1 MLMYGEVVIL
11 LGKGGDIRHNSIG
24 NKAEE
29 TVYYIFKGQMCVYTC
44 IYIYTPVCV
53 HRYMQ
58 LGKNSY
64 STL

>member
-29 TVYYIFKGQMCVYTC
+29 TVFISSKDKCVCIPAYICIYLCVYTDIC
-44 IYIYTPVCV
+44 
-53 HRYMQ
+53 
-58 LGKNSY
+58 N
-64 STL
+64 